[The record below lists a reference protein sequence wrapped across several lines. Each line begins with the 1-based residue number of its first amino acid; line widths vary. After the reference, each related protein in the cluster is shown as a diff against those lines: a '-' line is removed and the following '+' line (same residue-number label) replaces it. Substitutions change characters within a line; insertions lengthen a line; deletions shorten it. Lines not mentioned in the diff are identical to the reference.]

1 MEKRLQKDNMQLRCM
16 WGFHHFHRSRRS
28 QKVLS
33 NGRTLHKNGKLQ
45 PTEPGMLAKRDDEF
59 YKANDRADSKALTA
73 FAGDNNKVKNLVP
86 KEKPNE
92 KKKKNHAIAST
103 EKHSKE
109 DIGLFDHLIEKSK
122 AERNAS
128 LNHSSPVCCSPNV
141 AEKPG
146 FQQGSSSVEVHNKN
160 KINVAA
166 ILEDICSQIHLE
178 NKDAVRN
185 VTSADYELVQM
196 SAKAFIDQMFID
208 RKYIKRSLAS
218 CDFTEFSDGFEI
230 LNSNKDLFLKFLRD
244 PNSLLAKQIQSLQ
257 RKEMEKETIKSFS
270 NQKFPDH
277 HSNETSKTKKNKIQ
291 SEQKLERRFTDPQ
304 PSNKIVVLKPMPR
317 RVHYTENVA
326 CNCSYSVS
334 PQSSSSK
341 RNNGKHK
348 SFSLADIKRKLKS
361 AMGEK
366 LEQLPSTSHKL
377 DYKENIKVVKTR
389 GPVSSTTNPGMK
401 NKADKVQD
409 SGNGPEM
416 SCMTE
421 TVRKKLDLSRQQEFD
436 VFLEAKR
443 HLSRR
448 FINMNED
455 EPLESSQ
462 TKTLARI
469 LDSPE
474 RNFWA
479 AQCPKGYGHTGMRF
493 PPLNCHQIW
502 EGKEKVFFGSQ
513 AENEEVSSCSSFGR
527 LDRISSDDTAFTKT
541 YLRSNGHKHVAKTN
555 EDSPSK
561 SPDRGSSLD
570 VSSSSPISII
580 KPGVSEDV
588 KDKKE
593 HPSPVSVL
601 DLSFMEDVD
610 SPTSLP
616 EKPTAGEM
624 LLQPRRINFE
634 EYSQEDSPSPLNPE
648 IKDLYM
654 DNKDTISSYIES
666 ALQAFY
672 SNWEELWLNS
682 PSPEQLLLQPSL
694 FDELE
699 LSSLD
704 MHCNPDL
711 LLDYINEVLLETY
724 QCYFRCYPW
733 LSFQPEKD
741 LLLDKVMK
749 EVKHRL
755 CPLTEQPTLDWLVYE
770 DLAKP
775 GLWLDLR
782 INSAAI
788 VSQIEE
794 EILEESILELLL

>member
-1 MEKRLQKDNMQLRCM
+1 MEKKRLQKDNMQLRCM
-16 WGFHHFHRSRRS
+16 WGFHHFHRSRRN

-59 YKANDRADSKALTA
+59 HKTN
-73 FAGDNNKVKNLVP
+73 VK
-86 KEKPNE
+86 KPNE

-128 LNHSSPVCCSPNV
+128 LNHSSPVCCSPK
-141 AEKPG
+141 EKRGG

-178 NKDAVRN
+178 NKDAARS

-208 RKYIKRSLAS
+208 RKYIKRSQAS
-218 CDFTEFSDGFEI
+218 CEFTDFSDGFEM

-257 RKEMEKETIKSFS
+257 LKEMEKETIKSFP
-270 NQKFPDH
+270 NQKFPD
-277 HSNETSKTKKNKIQ
+277 KNKIQ
-291 SEQKLERRFTDPQ
+291 SEQQLEGRFTDPHQ

-341 RNNGKHK
+341 RSNGKHK

-377 DYKENIKVVKTR
+377 DYKQNIKVVKTR
-389 GPVSSTTNPGMK
+389 ATTNPGMK

-416 SCMTE
+416 SCITE
-421 TVRKKLDLSRQQEFD
+421 TVRKKLDLSKQQEFD

-455 EPLESSQ
+455 EQPLESSQ

-474 RNFWA
+474 RDFWA
-479 AQCPKGYGHTGMRF
+479 AQCPKG
-493 PPLNCHQIW
+493 
-502 EGKEKVFFGSQ
+502 KVFFGSQ
-513 AENEEVSSCSSFGR
+513 AENEEVSS
-527 LDRISSDDTAFTKT
+527 
-541 YLRSNGHKHVAKTN
+541 HKHVAKTN

-570 VSSSSPISII
+570 VSSSSPISIT

-634 EYSQEDSPSPLNPE
+634 DYSQEDSPSPLNPE
-648 IKDLYM
+648 
-654 DNKDTISSYIES
+654 KDTISSYIES

-672 SNWEELWLNS
+672 SNWEELWLNT
-682 PSPEQLLLQPSL
+682 PSPEQLIQPSF

-724 QCYFRCYPW
+724 QCYFGCHPC

-741 LLLDKVMK
+741 VLLDKVTK

-755 CPLTEQPTLDWLVYE
+755 CPLTEQPTLDWLVSE

-782 INSAAI
+782 INSAGI
-788 VSQIEE
+788 VSQIAE
-794 EILEESILELLL
+794 EIFEESILELLL